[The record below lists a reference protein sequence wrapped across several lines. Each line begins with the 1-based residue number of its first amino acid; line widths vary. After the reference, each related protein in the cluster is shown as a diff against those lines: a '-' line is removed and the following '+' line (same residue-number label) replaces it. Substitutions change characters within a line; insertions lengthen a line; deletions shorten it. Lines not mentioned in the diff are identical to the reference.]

1 MRRDS
6 SLHVWCRKI
15 WVFVLILPGQPESL
29 FKEVQP
35 NLVRNMT
42 DWARSLLGITDAEI
56 SQADRTGRR
65 RENLIPL
72 IRSWDATSRILAKF
86 CVSAQHREHHFSGG
100 LEVSFHE
107 ILAQLGWGETY
118 FSKKTSSSVCGQLI
132 EYLLYEFWNTIC
144 FVWGPGGPAQTG
156 IIPSKHSSNQREV
169 AAGKLTQDIVG
180 RKARNLNV
188 LAKSKFPS
196 PAPLPASI

>member
-118 FSKKTSSSVCGQLI
+118 FSKKTSWFTDAVNASKPANTANA
-132 EYLLYEFWNTIC
+132 ELYEFWNTIC

-169 AAGKLTQDIVG
+169 A
-180 RKARNLNV
+180 RH
-188 LAKSKFPS
+188 S
-196 PAPLPASI
+196 APLHSWYLQ